1 SESVQSVESVVGPPV
16 SVPVMSKAF
25 TKDDAWEDPVV
36 APRAPLPDGVPNY
49 VTPRGLRL
57 LREELAELEGERQRL
72 DGGDRD
78 DLERRR
84 RRAIAASRL
93 SELHARLASA
103 QVVEPSGQ
111 VPDRVRFGARVTL
124 RTIDGERDGE
134 ERRLAI
140 VGVDEADP
148 AQGRVAFTAPI
159 ARAVLGRAVGDTA
172 GLRTPRGEEQ
182 LEIVAVDYDRLG
194 EDRS

>member
-1 SESVQSVESVVGPPV
+1 
-16 SVPVMSKAF
+16 MSKAF